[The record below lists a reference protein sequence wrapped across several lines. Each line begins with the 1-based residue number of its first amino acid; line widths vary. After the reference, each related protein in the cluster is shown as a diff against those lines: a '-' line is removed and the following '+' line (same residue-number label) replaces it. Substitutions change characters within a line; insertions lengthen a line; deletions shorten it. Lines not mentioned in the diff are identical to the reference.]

1 MKIKGTKMIRVYLD
15 SSSMYLLDELMKRY
29 RGSRSELIQLLISL
43 SSNFLITIKS
53 FTVNWCKHDKQVV
66 SK

>member
-1 MKIKGTKMIRVYLD
+1 MIKDSKMIRVYLD
-15 SSSMYLLDELMKRY
+15 SSTMYLLNELMKRY
-29 RGSRSELIQLLISL
+29 RGSRSELIQLLIGL
-43 SSNFLITIKS
+43 SSSFLINIKT